1 MPAAIAVIAG
11 ILLLRIRWAPRADF
25 DIVGFAW
32 LLQNAAP
39 LSIVVFLLFCV
50 AATLYCWGRGFLAD

>member
-1 MPAAIAVIAG
+1 VIAG

-50 AATLYCWGRGFLAD
+50 VATLYCWGRGFLAD